1 MELAYV
7 ADIVTY
13 ARCGIGRDVE
23 DGAEAFRFDL
33 RERQAYTQTTVGYA
47 TAPLRFLPP
56 RKCVSPPFMSFRVGM
71 AQINPKLGDVAANMA
86 LYEAGVRQAAD
97 QDVHLVVFPEL
108 SLTGYFLR
116 DMVPDVA
123 VRLSSPEMERLKAL
137 SRDVSLV
144 AGLVLESED
153 HRFFNAAVYLED
165 GEVRHI
171 HRKVYLPTY
180 GMFDEQRYFARGG
193 RLRAFD
199 TRHGRLALLICEDL
213 WHPSTVHLAALDGA
227 LTILCPSS
235 SPLRGVTDGA
245 DQDDNARYWELITRS
260 YAETYGVF
268 VVHANRVGFEDGVG
282 FWGGSGILD
291 PFGRTVCKADYYEE
305 AFVAGEVSHE
315 VVRRKRT
322 QAPLMRD
329 EDVDL
334 TIREL
339 ERIRNE

>member
-1 MELAYV
+1 
-7 ADIVTY
+7 
-13 ARCGIGRDVE
+13 
-23 DGAEAFRFDL
+23 
-33 RERQAYTQTTVGYA
+33 
-47 TAPLRFLPP
+47 
-56 RKCVSPPFMSFRVGM
+56 M

-86 LYEAGVRQAAD
+86 LYEAGIQEAAG
-97 QDVHLVVFPEL
+97 QDVDLVVFPEL

-123 VRLSSPEMERLKAL
+123 VRLASPEMERLKAL
-137 SRDVSLV
+137 SREVSLV

-153 HRFFNAAVYLED
+153 HRFYNAAVYFEA
-165 GEVRHI
+165 GEIRHI

-180 GMFDEQRYFARGG
+180 GMFDEQRYFARGD
-193 RLRAFD
+193 RLRTFD
-199 TRHGRLALLICEDL
+199 TRHGRLVLLICEDL
-213 WHPSTVHLAALDGA
+213 WHPSTVYLAALDGA

-245 DQDDNARYWELITRS
+245 EQDDNARYWELITRS
-260 YAETYGVF
+260 YAETFGMF
-268 VVHANRVGFEDGVG
+268 VVHSNRVGFEDGVG

-291 PFGRTVCKADYYEE
+291 PFGHTVCKAGYYDE

-315 VVRRKRT
+315 VARRKRT
-322 QAPLMRD
+322 RAPLMRD

-339 ERIRNE
+339 ERIRRE

>member
-1 MELAYV
+1 
-7 ADIVTY
+7 
-13 ARCGIGRDVE
+13 
-23 DGAEAFRFDL
+23 
-33 RERQAYTQTTVGYA
+33 
-47 TAPLRFLPP
+47 
-56 RKCVSPPFMSFRVGM
+56 
-71 AQINPKLGDVAANMA
+71 
-86 LYEAGVRQAAD
+86 
-97 QDVHLVVFPEL
+97 
-108 SLTGYFLR
+108 
-116 DMVPDVA
+116 MVPDVA

-153 HRFFNAAVYLED
+153 HRFFNTAVYLED

>member
-1 MELAYV
+1 M
-7 ADIVTY
+7 
-13 ARCGIGRDVE
+13 
-23 DGAEAFRFDL
+23 
-33 RERQAYTQTTVGYA
+33 
-47 TAPLRFLPP
+47 
-56 RKCVSPPFMSFRVGM
+56 
-71 AQINPKLGDVAANMA
+71 
-86 LYEAGVRQAAD
+86 
-97 QDVHLVVFPEL
+97 
-108 SLTGYFLR
+108 
-116 DMVPDVA
+116 
-123 VRLSSPEMERLKAL
+123 
-137 SRDVSLV
+137 
-144 AGLVLESED
+144 LESED

-291 PFGRTVCKADYYEE
+291 PFGRTVCKADLLRGG
-305 AFVAGEVSHE
+305 FRGRRG
-315 VVRRKRT
+315 VRRGGAAQAHPGAAHARRGRGPHHPRT
-322 QAPLMRD
+322 GAHPQRVGSDDSHQRLTHAPD
-329 EDVDL
+329 
-334 TIREL
+334 TGGIYP
-339 ERIRNE
+339 ERGNARSASSVWW